1 MLTDGG
7 LGKLEVYRLE
17 SMSLKARKSDF
28 AGLKLQRLEMDEN
41 RVKKA

>member
-1 MLTDGG
+1 MLTDVE

-28 AGLKLQRLEMDEN
+28 AGLKLQRLDMDEN
-41 RVKKA
+41 RVKKT